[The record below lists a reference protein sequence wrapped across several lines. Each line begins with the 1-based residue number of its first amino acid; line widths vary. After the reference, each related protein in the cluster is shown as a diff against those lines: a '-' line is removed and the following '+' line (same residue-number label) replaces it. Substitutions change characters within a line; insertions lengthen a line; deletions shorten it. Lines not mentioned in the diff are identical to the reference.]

1 MAKGDKDREM
11 ADNIDEIAKSLQ
23 EAVLEGYSQ
32 KFKDELFDPKNI
44 GKIENPDSHVRITGV
59 CGDTVEIYLA
69 VKEGRIN
76 DIKFMTD
83 GCGATI
89 ACASYVTRTVKG
101 KSIEE
106 ALRIKPE
113 DVDKYF
119 EGLPDESKHC
129 AKLAIDTLKAS
140 LNKYESKEQ
149 KPKFSPA
156 KRKKKD
162 INERTAIF

>member
-1 MAKGDKDREM
+1 MT
-11 ADNIDEIAKSLQ
+11 DNIDEITKSLQ

-32 KFKDELFDPKNI
+32 KLKDELFDPKNI
-44 GKIENPDSHVRITGV
+44 GKIENPDSHARITGA
-59 CGDTVEIYLA
+59 CGDSIEMSLTI
-69 VKEGRIN
+69 KDGRIR

-89 ACASYVTRTVKG
+89 ACTSYVTRTVKG

-106 ALRIKPE
+106 ALRIIPE

-119 EGLPDESKHC
+119 EGLPEESKHC
-129 AKLAIDTLKAS
+129 AKLSIDTLKAT
-140 LNKYESKEQ
+140 LNMYESKER
-149 KPKFSPA
+149 KLNFSSV

-162 INERTAIF
+162 TNGRTAIF

>member
-32 KFKDELFDPKNI
+32 KLKDEFFDPKNI
-44 GKIENPDSHVRITGV
+44 GQIENPDSHVHITGA
-59 CGDTVEIYLA
+59 CGDTVEMSLA
-69 VKEGRIN
+69 IKDGRIR

-89 ACASYVTRTVKG
+89 VCASYVTRTVKG

-149 KPKFSPA
+149 KAKFSSA

-162 INERTAIF
+162 INGRTAIF